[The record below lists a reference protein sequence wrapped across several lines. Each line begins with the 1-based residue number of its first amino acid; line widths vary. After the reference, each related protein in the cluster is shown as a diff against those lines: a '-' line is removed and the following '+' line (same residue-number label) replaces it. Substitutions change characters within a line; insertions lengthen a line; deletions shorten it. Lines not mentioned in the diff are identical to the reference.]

1 MEKKASIN
9 VVAAVICEDKKFLIA
24 QRGRR
29 KDYGLL
35 WEFPGGKVEQGE
47 TLEEALLREIK
58 EEIDVK
64 IVIEKKIL
72 TVPFADDSLD
82 ILLHYYL
89 CKKIG
94 EIKLLEHENAL
105 WITKSE
111 FLNFNMVP
119 GDSQVINAL

>member
-9 VVAAVICEDKKFLIA
+9 VVAAVICENKKFLIA

-58 EEIDVK
+58 EEIESLLKQLNIK
-64 IVIEKKIL
+64 ITSNTSVFIDIL
-72 TVPFADDSLD
+72 T
-82 ILLHYYL
+82 
-89 CKKIG
+89 
-94 EIKLLEHENAL
+94 
-105 WITKSE
+105 
-111 FLNFNMVP
+111 
-119 GDSQVINAL
+119 